1 MGSLR
6 AFTFV
11 RAAWCAELMP
21 KTAIEAMLERESAV
35 VLAALVLL
43 ILLAWYAVLAG
54 AGTGMDPVFMSGLW
68 LSSAAAPAVGSGW
81 TPGYWAIAYFMWTA
95 MMVAM
100 MLPSA
105 SPMVLLYARVVRQ
118 AETQGRGQK
127 ASASISAFAGGY
139 IALWSVFSLLAV
151 AAQWMLER
159 TGALSVLMNSRS
171 LSLSGALLIAAGI
184 YQLTPFKTAC
194 LEQCRA
200 PAVFIAAHWR
210 RGALG
215 GWRMGLEHGLYCLG
229 CCAVLMLLLFVGG
242 IMNLVWIAGL
252 TLFIALEK
260 LAPFGATA
268 ARAAAALLIAG
279 GAALIVF
286 G

>member
-1 MGSLR
+1 
-6 AFTFV
+6 
-11 RAAWCAELMP
+11 MP

-68 LSSAAAPAVGSGW
+68 LSSAAAPAADAGW
-81 TPGYWAIAYFMWTA
+81 TPGYWLIVFFMWTA

-105 SPMVLLYARVVRQ
+105 SPMVLLFARVMRQ
-118 AETQGRGQK
+118 AETQGHGQS
-127 ASASISAFAGGY
+127 ASASIAAFAGAY
-139 IALWSVFSLLAV
+139 IALWSLFSLLAV
-151 AAQWMLER
+151 IAQWMLER
-159 TGALSVLMNSRS
+159 TGALSVLMNSRNR
-171 LSLSGALLIAAGI
+171 LFSGALLIAAGL
-184 YQLTPFKTAC
+184 YQLTPLKTAC
-194 LEQCRA
+194 LKQCRA
-200 PAVFIAAHWR
+200 PAAFIAARWR
-210 RGALG
+210 RGILG
-215 GWRMGLEHGLYCLG
+215 AWRMGLEHDLYCLC

-252 TLFIALEK
+252 TLFVGLEK
-260 LAPFGATA
+260 LAPFGAAA

-279 GAALIVF
+279 GGALIVL

>member
-1 MGSLR
+1 
-6 AFTFV
+6 
-11 RAAWCAELMP
+11 MP

-105 SPMVLLYARVVRQ
+105 SP
-118 AETQGRGQK
+118 
-127 ASASISAFAGGY
+127 I
-139 IALWSVFSLLAV
+139 FSLFAV

-268 ARAAAALLIAG
+268 ARAAAAMLIAG

>member
-1 MGSLR
+1 
-6 AFTFV
+6 
-11 RAAWCAELMP
+11 MP

-105 SPMVLLYARVVRQ
+105 SP
-118 AETQGRGQK
+118 
-127 ASASISAFAGGY
+127 I
-139 IALWSVFSLLAV
+139 FSLFAV

-242 IMNLVWIAGL
+242 IMNLVWIAEL

-268 ARAAAALLIAG
+268 ARAAAAMLIAG

>member
-21 KTAIEAMLERESAV
+21 KTAIEAMLERESAI

-118 AETQGRGQK
+118 AEIEGRAQK
-127 ASASISAFAGGY
+127 ASASIAAFAGGY

-184 YQLTPFKTAC
+184 YPPFKTAC
-194 LEQCRA
+194 LEQCLQRSSS
-200 PAVFIAAHWR
+200 PRIGAA
-210 RGALG
+210 GLLAAG
-215 GWRMGLEHGLYCLG
+215 GWGSSTASTASA
-229 CCAVLMLLLFVGG
+229 AV
-242 IMNLVWIAGL
+242 
-252 TLFIALEK
+252 
-260 LAPFGATA
+260 PS
-268 ARAAAALLIAG
+268 
-279 GAALIVF
+279 
-286 G
+286 

>member
-1 MGSLR
+1 
-6 AFTFV
+6 
-11 RAAWCAELMP
+11 MP

-127 ASASISAFAGGY
+127 ASASIAAFAGAY

-215 GWRMGLEHGLYCLG
+215 GWRMGSSTASTASA
-229 CCAVLMLLLFVGG
+229 AV
-242 IMNLVWIAGL
+242 
-252 TLFIALEK
+252 
-260 LAPFGATA
+260 PS
-268 ARAAAALLIAG
+268 
-279 GAALIVF
+279 
-286 G
+286 

>member
-1 MGSLR
+1 
-6 AFTFV
+6 
-11 RAAWCAELMP
+11 MP

-35 VLAALVLL
+35 FLAALVLL

-105 SPMVLLYARVVRQ
+105 SP
-118 AETQGRGQK
+118 
-127 ASASISAFAGGY
+127 I
-139 IALWSVFSLLAV
+139 FSLFAV

-215 GWRMGLEHGLYCLG
+215 GWRMGSSTASTASV
-229 CCAVLMLLLFVGG
+229 AV
-242 IMNLVWIAGL
+242 
-252 TLFIALEK
+252 
-260 LAPFGATA
+260 PS
-268 ARAAAALLIAG
+268 
-279 GAALIVF
+279 
-286 G
+286 

>member
-1 MGSLR
+1 
-6 AFTFV
+6 
-11 RAAWCAELMP
+11 
-21 KTAIEAMLERESAV
+21 
-35 VLAALVLL
+35 
-43 ILLAWYAVLAG
+43 
-54 AGTGMDPVFMSGLW
+54 
-68 LSSAAAPAVGSGW
+68 
-81 TPGYWAIAYFMWTA
+81 
-95 MMVAM
+95 MV
-100 MLPSA
+100 
-105 SPMVLLYARVVRQ
+105 
-118 AETQGRGQK
+118 
-127 ASASISAFAGGY
+127 
-139 IALWSVFSLLAV
+139 
-151 AAQWMLER
+151 ER
-159 TGALSVLMNSRS
+159 TGVLSVLMNSRS

-252 TLFIALEK
+252 TPFIALKK

-268 ARAAAALLIAG
+268 ARAAVALLIAG

>member
-105 SPMVLLYARVVRQ
+105 SP
-118 AETQGRGQK
+118 
-127 ASASISAFAGGY
+127 I
-139 IALWSVFSLLAV
+139 FSLFAV

-215 GWRMGLEHGLYCLG
+215 GWRMGSSLYCLG

-242 IMNLVWIAGL
+242 IMNLVWIAEL

>member
-1 MGSLR
+1 
-6 AFTFV
+6 
-11 RAAWCAELMP
+11 
-21 KTAIEAMLERESAV
+21 
-35 VLAALVLL
+35 
-43 ILLAWYAVLAG
+43 
-54 AGTGMDPVFMSGLW
+54 MDPVFMSGLW
-68 LSSAAAPAVGSGW
+68 LSSAAAPAAGSGW

-127 ASASISAFAGGY
+127 ASASIAAFAGGY

-200 PAVFIAAHWR
+200 PAVFIAGHWR

-242 IMNLVWIAGL
+242 IMNLVWIAEL

>member
-1 MGSLR
+1 
-6 AFTFV
+6 
-11 RAAWCAELMP
+11 
-21 KTAIEAMLERESAV
+21 
-35 VLAALVLL
+35 
-43 ILLAWYAVLAG
+43 
-54 AGTGMDPVFMSGLW
+54 
-68 LSSAAAPAVGSGW
+68 
-81 TPGYWAIAYFMWTA
+81 
-95 MMVAM
+95 
-100 MLPSA
+100 
-105 SPMVLLYARVVRQ
+105 
-118 AETQGRGQK
+118 
-127 ASASISAFAGGY
+127 
-139 IALWSVFSLLAV
+139 
-151 AAQWMLER
+151 
-159 TGALSVLMNSRS
+159 MNSRS

-184 YQLTPFKTAC
+184 YPPFKTAC

-215 GWRMGLEHGLYCLG
+215 GWRLGLDHGLYCLG

-268 ARAAAALLIAG
+268 ARTAAALLIGG

>member
-1 MGSLR
+1 
-6 AFTFV
+6 
-11 RAAWCAELMP
+11 MP

-127 ASASISAFAGGY
+127 ASASIAAFAGGY
-139 IALWSVFSLLAV
+139 IALWSVFSLFAV

-215 GWRMGLEHGLYCLG
+215 GWRMGSSTASTASV
-229 CCAVLMLLLFVGG
+229 AV
-242 IMNLVWIAGL
+242 
-252 TLFIALEK
+252 
-260 LAPFGATA
+260 PS
-268 ARAAAALLIAG
+268 
-279 GAALIVF
+279 
-286 G
+286 

>member
-1 MGSLR
+1 
-6 AFTFV
+6 
-11 RAAWCAELMP
+11 
-21 KTAIEAMLERESAV
+21 MLERESAV

-81 TPGYWAIAYFMWTA
+81 TPGYWAIAYLMWTA

-105 SPMVLLYARVVRQ
+105 SP
-118 AETQGRGQK
+118 
-127 ASASISAFAGGY
+127 I
-139 IALWSVFSLLAV
+139 FSLFAV